1 MPISPFKLERF
12 FALHEFSARYMLSSS
27 DCESL
32 SLAEMLAMASP
43 QSLELWHNLKLG
55 YTESPGNP
63 ILRTEIAKR
72 HSGIRPENVIIA
84 APEEAIF
91 IAMQTLLSPGDHVIS
106 LAPIYQSLREIAISI
121 GCSLTTWELE
131 PTPEGWRL
139 DLDKL
144 ADSFTPQ
151 TRLLIINFPNN
162 PTGFIPSREQFNAI
176 LELAQKHHVY
186 VFSDEMYRLLENDPA
201 VRLPSV
207 SDVYEMGIALSGL
220 SKSYALPGLRIGWLT
235 TQQDSL
241 IQDWL
246 CYKDYTTICNSAPSE
261 ILAII
266 ALQNTE
272 LIVTRNMEIIRG
284 NISLAEQFFQK
295 HKNLADWKNPMAGS
309 IAFPKWLG
317 TGSVE
322 EFCQAVLAKQGI
334 MIVPGSIFDYPG
346 AYFRIGLGRKN
357 FGEVLEHL
365 DDYLG
370 NLPETS

>member
-12 FALHEFSARYMLSSS
+12 FAQHEFSARYMLSSS

-43 QSLELWHNLKLG
+43 PSLELWHNLKLG

-63 ILRTEIAKR
+63 VLRTEIAHR
-72 HSGIRPENVIIA
+72 HAGIRPENVVIA

-91 IAMQTLLSPGDHVIS
+91 IAMQTLLRPGDQVIS
-106 LAPIYQSLREIAISI
+106 LAPVYQSLHEIAISI
-121 GCSLTTWELE
+121 GCRLTTWELE

-176 LELAQKHHVY
+176 LELAQKQHVY

-207 SDVYEMGIALSGL
+207 SDVYELGIALSGL

-241 IQDWL
+241 VQDWL

-272 LIVTRNMEIIRG
+272 RIVARNMDIIRG

-295 HKNLADWKNPMAGS
+295 HKSLADWKNPMAGS

-322 EFCQAVLAKQGI
+322 EFCQDVLTKQGI
-334 MIVPGSIFDYPG
+334 MIVPGSIFNYPG
-346 AYFRIGLGRKN
+346 AHFRIGLGRKN

-370 NLPETS
+370 QTA